1 MNISI
6 FHNMTSKQPS
16 VGSLDGIANL
26 MRNDQKLA
34 AFTQSYRQT
43 GNKTFKSECPLF
55 AVACRFEGG
64 KGKENIKGLTGLS
77 LVDFDHIVPHTDEKF
92 KSHTDINIR
101 SHTDSTDH
109 TDTATMHTN
118 SPISSEGAKSVRSV
132 RSVCQGDMDA
142 VRSVCK
148 NTPES
153 LAEMKAKI
161 IADPHTLMCYTTI
174 SGNGLRVIF
183 KYELPPTDVFK
194 LHTDKKFKSHTDST
208 DFTDVDLYICENIT
222 SAKTDEKSV
231 RSVRS
236 VCQKDMD
243 AVSTYYQQA
252 FYAGNAYYEKLLG
265 MKADMQC
272 KNLTRLSGLA
282 HDPEVFLR
290 PESEVVPFTAEEITT
305 ASAAYAQQSKEDKQ
319 MQRIQTYF
327 DTLIAPQLAK
337 ANIVFQSGSHNEY
350 VMRVGYRLAERRFSK
365 KVAIRWAVRQ
375 FGADYPDT
383 EQVINSCYANASPH
397 GNSGGG
403 SGGGRGDTKTASV
416 EEIKSFLDGHV
427 SLRFNEITSR
437 VEYLSHTDERFK
449 SHTDINIRSHTDSTD
464 HTDTATMHTNS
475 PISSEGAKSVRSV
488 RSVCQG
494 DCENIT
500 PAKVDEKSVKS
511 VRSVCKKETPV
522 WIPVNDRIINSLWS
536 QMSAITR
543 VNIQDMYR
551 VIESDYVPIFNP
563 FTEYLNAL
571 EKRSH
576 AEDNFMPHTD
586 LTNFTDAA
594 PHIHENI
601 PPVTTD
607 AKSVSSVRSVCQ
619 EKDYIREL
627 AATVRVKGGEQEQM
641 LWYRYLRKWLV
652 AMVASWLSDDVVNNV
667 ILVLIGEQGAYKTTW
682 FNYLLPPE
690 LKQYFYT
697 KTNANRM
704 SKDDLLTLAQ
714 YALVCCEELDTMRP
728 AELNQLK
735 ATVTMPSIDERAAY
749 AHYHEHRKH
758 IASFCGTGN
767 NTQFLSDPT
776 GNRRWLPFEV
786 ESIVSPR
793 DHPFHYEGI
802 YSQALALYQSGF
814 QYWFTKEEI
823 QELNRHNRQFETPRL
838 EHELVDLYFRKPTD
852 SELGEFMSVAR
863 ALQII
868 SNGISQ
874 KLSAVNVGRAFS
886 DLGFKRVRT
895 CSSRGFIVVCR
906 TAEEIK
912 AYQHR
917 LSADAQPD
925 TADDLPC

>member
-1 MNISI
+1 MFRRAFLTFLYFCSRTIITTNNRIIMNISI
-6 FHNMTSKQPS
+6 FNNITSKQPLT
-16 VGSLDGIANL
+16 GSLNGVADLI
-26 MRNDQKLA
+26 RSDEKLK

-43 GNKTFKSECPLF
+43 GSKTFKSECPLF

-64 KGKENIKGLTGLS
+64 KGKENVTRLTGLS
-77 LVDFDHIVPHTDEKF
+77 LVDFDHVDNVE
-92 KSHTDINIR
+92 
-101 SHTDSTDH
+101 
-109 TDTATMHTN
+109 
-118 SPISSEGAKSVRSV
+118 
-132 RSVCQGDMDA
+132 
-142 VRSVCK
+142 
-148 NTPES
+148 
-153 LAEMKAKI
+153 EMKKKA

-174 SGNGLRVIF
+174 SGNGLRIIF
-183 KYELPPTDVFK
+183 KYELPSEFRI
-194 LHTDKKFKSHTDST
+194 DSA
-208 DFTDVDLYICENIT
+208 DNNIQ
-222 SAKTDEKSV
+222 SAELQRKTDG
-231 RSVRS
+231 
-236 VCQKDMD
+236 
-243 AVSTYYQQA
+243 YYQSA

-265 MKADMQC
+265 CKADMQC

-290 PESEVVPFTAEEITT
+290 HESEAVPFTAEEIST
-305 ASAAYAQQSKEDKQ
+305 ASAAYAKQNKEDKQ

-337 ANIVFQSGSHNEY
+337 ANIVFRSGSHNEY

-365 KVAIRWAVRQ
+365 KVAVRWAVSQ

-383 EQVINSCYANASPH
+383 EQVITSCFANASPQ
-397 GNSGGG
+397 GKGGG
-403 SGGGRGDTKTASV
+403 GDGGRGDTKTATV
-416 EEIKSFLDGHV
+416 EEIKSFLDGHI

-437 VEYLSHTDERFK
+437 VEYLSD
-449 SHTDINIRSHTDSTD
+449 DW
-464 HTDTATMHTNS
+464 M
-475 PISSEGAKSVRSV
+475 
-488 RSVCQG
+488 
-494 DCENIT
+494 
-500 PAKVDEKSVKS
+500 
-511 VRSVCKKETPV
+511 
-522 WIPVNDRIINSLWS
+522 PVNDRIVNSLWT

-543 VNIQDMYR
+543 VNIQDIYR
-551 VIESDYVPIFNP
+551 VIESDYVSVFNP
-563 FTEYLNAL
+563 FTEYLNNL
-571 EKRSH
+571 CKS
-576 AEDNFMPHTD
+576 AESVGDSS
-586 LTNFTDAA
+586 
-594 PHIHENI
+594 
-601 PPVTTD
+601 
-607 AKSVSSVRSVCQ
+607 KSPSVG

-627 AATVRVKGGEQEQM
+627 ALTVRVKGGEQEQE
-641 LWYRYLRKWLV
+641 LWHRYLKKWLV

-735 ATVTMPSIDERAAY
+735 AAVTMPSIDERAAY

-802 YSQALALYQSGF
+802 YAQALALYRSGF
-814 QYWFTKEEI
+814 QYWFTKEDI

-852 SELGEFMSVAR
+852 TELGEFMSVAH
-863 ALQII
+863 ALQVI

-886 DLGFKRVRT
+886 DLTFKRVRT
-895 CSSRGFIVVCR
+895 NSSRGFIVVCR
-906 TAEEIK
+906 TTEEIK

-925 TADDLPC
+925 TAADLPF